1 MNFTGFFN
9 FLGDVSEWFF
19 LNVMETL
26 TSLPNIFFISAG
38 AIAFL
43 IWMSQMARYNKE
55 AQENGT
61 LK

>member
-1 MNFTGFFN
+1 MNFTNFWN
-9 FLGDVSEWFF
+9 FLGDISEWFF

-38 AIAFL
+38 SIAFL
-43 IWMSQMARYNKE
+43 IWMAQMARYNKE

>member
-1 MNFTGFFN
+1 MNSTGIFN
-9 FLGDVSEWFF
+9 FLGNASEWFF

-38 AIAFL
+38 SIAFL
-43 IWMSQMARYNKE
+43 IWMAQMSRYNKE

>member
-9 FLGDVSEWFF
+9 ALGDISEWFF
-19 LNVMETL
+19 LNIMETL

-38 AIAFL
+38 SIAFL